1 MTEQSNVITID
12 GKEYNAE
19 DLSQDQ
25 NYFINQIKDLQAKG
39 ASLRFQLD
47 QVTVAQNAFTNSL
60 MQSVK
65 GEEEPKEEKGLL
77 IMDQHVDDIRYLK
90 GKVISV
96 GNFTEGVKEND
107 TVYYDRRAGH
117 GIEYDDNL
125 YQVIKQ
131 QDVVLVG

>member
-12 GKEYNAE
+12 GKEYKQE

-65 GEEEPKEEKGLL
+65 GEEEPKEEKA
-77 IMDQHVDDIRYLK
+77 
-90 GKVISV
+90 S
-96 GNFTEGVKEND
+96 
-107 TVYYDRRAGH
+107 
-117 GIEYDDNL
+117 
-125 YQVIKQ
+125 
-131 QDVVLVG
+131 

>member
-12 GKEYNAE
+12 GKEYNQE

-60 MQSVK
+60 IQSIK
-65 GEEEPKEEKGLL
+65 GEEEHKEEKA
-77 IMDQHVDDIRYLK
+77 
-90 GKVISV
+90 
-96 GNFTEGVKEND
+96 N
-107 TVYYDRRAGH
+107 
-117 GIEYDDNL
+117 
-125 YQVIKQ
+125 
-131 QDVVLVG
+131 